1 MKFLLDE
8 NVPISIKRL
17 IHDLGFEVFTL
28 HDFDMLGI
36 LNGEVAKLA
45 LKEKAVIITFDA
57 DFLQLDKNL
66 QKQSRVV
73 YIKIHPRDPKKIREL
88 LNNHLK
94 KYVSKLNNPCKLII
108 TENNIILE
116 ELNKI

>member
-8 NVPISIKRL
+8 NVPVSIKDV

-36 LNGEVAKLA
+36 QNGEVAKLA
-45 LKEKAVIITFDA
+45 LEEKAIIITLDS
-57 DFLQLDKNL
+57 DFLQLNQSL
-66 QKQSRVV
+66 QEKSCIV

-88 LNNHLK
+88 LYNGLK
-94 KYVSKLNNPCKLII
+94 KYSSKLKYPCKLII
-108 TENNIILE
+108 TEDDIIIE
-116 ELNKI
+116 ELG